1 MIEYGKMQAVD
12 RLYTW
17 QGVEQEILNER
28 LHLQHE
34 ERLAAEQ
41 KCAQAMK
48 ERDSAKNEA
57 EEVFQSFAEEID
69 TL

>member
-1 MIEYGKMQAVD
+1 MDVSFLAS
-12 RLYTW
+12 RLK
-17 QGVEQEILNER
+17 GAAHVMV
-28 LHLQHE
+28 
-34 ERLAAEQ
+34 AEQ